1 MTGPNTA
8 GEEREVRLADD
19 DDEKGCDCRFA
30 VVDRAG
36 VVARGK
42 GVVSAARLA
51 PGQYEVIFNRSVRN
65 CAYVATVGDVDDV
78 GVEQPGRSPRSGA
91 LPMSAACSSPPITA
105 PARLRPQLSPIRGL
119 PLSSALPSRRRV
131 AAHRYRVRPPRR
143 RHGQG
148 DPASINV
155 FRTVGCSIHNEF
167 TYLTAGGVGGGG

>member
-1 MTGPNTA
+1 VTQQPAPEGMTGPNTA
-8 GEEREVRLADD
+8 GEEREVRLADDD

-78 GVEQPGRSPRSGA
+78 GVEQPGE
-91 LPMSAACSSPPITA
+91 IT
-105 PARLRPQLSPIRGL
+105 
-119 PLSSALPSRRRV
+119 
-131 AAHRYRVRPPRR
+131 
-143 RHGQG
+143 
-148 DPASINV
+148 
-155 FRTVGCSIHNEF
+155 TVGRFANVRGVFVTTHNSTGAFEDRSF
-167 TYLTAGGVGGGG
+167 HLFVACP